1 MQVTRQRL
9 VQRAVASRPRRF
21 SQGLLSKM
29 ARDLKFNGVG
39 GAPNA
44 YNAGANSGNGAHQ
57 VAAFCKSGVSVMRLS
72 YLLVTALILSLV
84 MATAA
89 FGQPPDEIPNSLIPP
104 VKETPARTGGR
115 AVRVAQTAPAQT
127 TTPANGATTT
137 GPVIPPA
144 PATPTP
150 NGAAARYDQEPA
162 AANDYDARLALW
174 NSPEMVDARRYVL
187 EYSQRSARSSLKE
200 GEQFLARVYQLS
212 PTEMKAWLERLQTRR
227 AAIARQQEVTA
238 AARQFS
244 LEQAAQRQMESR
256 QARDNIN
263 QWQSLSA
270 MYLQDRLQTQQLAT
284 RQQQSLREAGRTSAI
299 ASQRIWF
306 DPFAPTFDPAS
317 PPAATRYRASASLPG
332 DLPRSDPRNF
342 IRGEEGID
350 TGENGVAQNGGP
362 APAAAPAPAPEA
374 ASAPPSGE

>member
-1 MQVTRQRL
+1 MKLTH
-9 VQRAVASRPRRF
+9 VA
-21 SQGLLSKM
+21 
-29 ARDLKFNGVG
+29 
-39 GAPNA
+39 
-44 YNAGANSGNGAHQ
+44 
-57 VAAFCKSGVSVMRLS
+57 
-72 YLLVTALILSLV
+72 YLLITALILSLV

-104 VKETPARTGGR
+104 VKEKPARTAGR
-115 AVRVAQTAPAQT
+115 AAPVARVADAAASTAAT
-127 TTPANGATTT
+127 LGNDVTANGPAVSAAPVTLTPKGAT
-137 GPVIPPA
+137 GRY
-144 PATPTP
+144 AT
-150 NGAAARYDQEPA
+150 EPA

-212 PTEMKAWLERLQTRR
+212 PTEMKAWLERLQARR

-317 PPAATRYRASASLPG
+317 PPAATRYRAAASLPG
-332 DLPRSDPRNF
+332 DLPRGDPANF
-342 IRGEEGID
+342 SEPAVSGEG
-350 TGENGVAQNGGP
+350 GAAQSGG
-362 APAAAPAPAPEA
+362 AVAAPAPAAGA
-374 ASAPPSGE
+374 ASAAPSGE